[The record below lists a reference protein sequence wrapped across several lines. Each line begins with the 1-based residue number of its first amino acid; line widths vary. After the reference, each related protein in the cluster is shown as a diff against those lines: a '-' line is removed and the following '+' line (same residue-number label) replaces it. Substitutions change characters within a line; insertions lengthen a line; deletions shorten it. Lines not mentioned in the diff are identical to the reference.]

1 MAKWFSSVSL
11 NNDRSS
17 RYRAAVIGCGKVAG
31 GYDLFADEKWTVT
44 HAGAY
49 RLCPKTDLVSAADV
63 SAATLSDFG
72 ERWKISPLYSDYREM
87 LEKERPD
94 IVSICTPVEE
104 HLNAF
109 RCACEAGVQAI
120 YLEKPVAG
128 SLDEARMMP
137 ALTGERPVAV
147 NYFRRWNPS
156 FRELKEE
163 LDGGSWG
170 RTVRVT
176 VHYVKDVLENA
187 SHFIDLLRWFF
198 GEPEAV
204 RPLRVFDGEEREK
217 AADFEVAFSGGVLAT
232 FLHLP
237 RPGYVFHEV
246 DIFTERGRVVIGQRG
261 QSLQRF
267 RAGEEPHYRMFRIVP
282 TESKAIETDWRNCTL
297 RAVEDLIRCLEGGGV
312 PACGLGDGIRS
323 LEMCEKILSETPPR
337 VWASV

>member
-1 MAKWFSSVSL
+1 MARWFSSAYL
-11 NNDRSS
+11 NNDSNN
-17 RYRAAVIGCGKVAG
+17 RYRAAVIGCGKIAG
-31 GYDLFADEKWTVT
+31 GYDRFADEKWTAT

-49 RLCPKTDLVSAADV
+49 RLCPKTELVSAADV
-63 SAATLSDFG
+63 DTATLKDFG
-72 ERWKISPLYSDYREM
+72 KRWEIPSLYSDYREM

-94 IVSICTPVEE
+94 IVSICVPVEE

-109 RCACEAGVQAI
+109 RSACEAGARAI

-137 ALTGERPVAV
+137 ALAGERPVAV
-147 NYFRRWNPS
+147 NYFRRWNPT
-156 FRELKEE
+156 FGELKKE
-163 LDGGSWG
+163 LDEGDWG

-176 VHYVKDVLENA
+176 VHYVKDVLENS
-187 SHFIDLLRWFF
+187 SHFIDLLSWFF

-204 RPLRVFDGEEREK
+204 RTLRVFEGGEDK
-217 AADFEVAFSGGVLAT
+217 IAADFEVLLPGGVLAT

-237 RPGYVFHEV
+237 RPGYIFHDV
-246 DIFTERGRVVIGQRG
+246 DIFTERGRIVIGQRG

-267 RAGEEPHYRMFRIVP
+267 RAEEEPHYRMFQIVP
-282 TESKAIETDWRNCTL
+282 TESVATETDWRNCTL
-297 RAVEDLIRCLEGGGV
+297 RAVEDLIRCLEVGGA

-323 LEMCEKILSETPPR
+323 LEICEKILSETPPR